1 MTQTGWI
8 PAAVIAA
15 LVSAIVA
22 FAGFVLTKEAKISE
36 FRQAWIDGLRAEIS
50 DLLATFWSIHYT
62 LSIAKTDQNAT
73 IDKATTASSEL
84 YRLRAKIRLR
94 LNNLEIDSAR
104 INQSIDDLPG
114 MQPGTTAGLLDYQ
127 AVKRSSQSV
136 IDASAVVLKSEWKRV
151 KRGEPAFVIGRW
163 VTGSFMAALVIAVMW
178 SIFATLLTRSAFE
191 RNKDIA
197 ASAEMRTPATNV
209 SVPVNVTIGE
219 YPARETKK

>member
-50 DLLATFWSIHYT
+50 DLLALFWSIHYA
-62 LSIAKTDQNAT
+62 LSIAKNDDDVA
-73 IDKATTASSEL
+73 IAKAVSASSEL

-114 MQPGTTAGLLDYQ
+114 MQPGTSAGLLDYQ
-127 AVKRSSQSV
+127 AVKRSSQAV
-136 IDASAVVLKSEWKRV
+136 IDAASVVLKSEWKRV

-163 VTGSFMAALVIAVMW
+163 VAGLFMLVLVSAVIW
-178 SIFATLLTRSAFE
+178 SIFHSFLTGTAIE
-191 RNKDIA
+191 KNKDMA
-197 ASAEMRTPATNV
+197 ASAEMRVSETNV
-209 SVPVNVTIGE
+209 SVPVNVTVGE
-219 YPARETKK
+219 HPAR